1 MSACLTY
8 FWCLQS
14 AYWHAFL
21 PDLVLTSALCLVRV
35 THLFCYS
42 VGSLARDLL
51 KANTEQAA
59 EATISDNTVTG
70 KLMLEQ
76 GLSL

>member
-1 MSACLTY
+1 M
-8 FWCLQS
+8 
-14 AYWHAFL
+14 
-21 PDLVLTSALCLVRV
+21 LTSALCLVRV

-42 VGSLARDLL
+42 VGSLSPDLL
-51 KANTEQAA
+51 KANIEQAA